1 VDDIGM
7 AAKKLHYPAVID
19 KDADSDFGVAFSD
32 FPGCVSAG
40 TTLDEAVLGAHEALA
55 GHVAAMVA
63 DADPLPEPTPLETV
77 AANRDASTVA
87 ITLVSVSLP
96 GKMQRVNIT
105 MDAGLLDET
114 DAVADNRSRFLAD
127 AARAERTA
135 MSQLTR
141 NFAPRCHCHPL
152 SLGASPSA
160 RSGSVVFDFT
170 TRPLGH
176 VLLANAMSASL
187 NPQIVTSLNPQETV
201 FFLRSQNEM
210 LCWEGRSTSL
220 SP

>member
-19 KDADSDFGVAFSD
+19 KDADSDFGVAFPD

-40 TTLDEAVLGAHEALA
+40 ITLDEAVLGAHEALA

-87 ITLVSVSLP
+87 ITLVSVTLP

-105 MDAGLLDET
+105 MDEGLLDEI
-114 DAVADNRSRFLAD
+114 DAIADNRSRFLAD
-127 AARAERTA
+127 AARAE
-135 MSQLTR
+135 L
-141 NFAPRCHCHPL
+141 
-152 SLGASPSA
+152 A
-160 RSGSVVFDFT
+160 RRRVG
-170 TRPLGH
+170 
-176 VLLANAMSASL
+176 
-187 NPQIVTSLNPQETV
+187 
-201 FFLRSQNEM
+201 
-210 LCWEGRSTSL
+210 
-220 SP
+220 